1 MNTRKFLKTAFLL
14 LLLPLPLLAVPA
26 KPPSKALNVRTSG
39 MFSDLEFS
47 RETGDVGGW
56 EMFFFRADKDYVLVI
71 QGEGELRK
79 PALCE
84 VFTDGN
90 AVRFAKKTS
99 EASVEFRGSFTAT
112 HLTGKF
118 SDGTAL
124 KMPRK
129 SCRLLTT
136 FSNLSFSKET
146 GDAMGMEIISFL
158 ADQQYVLVLRGAGD
172 LLPPVVVPAKE
183 EGKKLR
189 FSFKGSDGSLT
200 SFSGT
205 GSKTFLSGV
214 LSTPGEPNQTLKLP
228 AKKSFWQ

>member
-1 MNTRKFLKTAFLL
+1 VNTRKFLKTALFS
-14 LLLPLPLLAVPA
+14 LLLPLALPAVSA
-26 KPPSKALNVRTSG
+26 KPPSKAPYVRTCG

-56 EMFFFRADKDYVLVI
+56 ELFFFRADKEYVLVI

-79 PALCE
+79 PSLCE
-84 VFTDGN
+84 VVTEGN
-90 AVRFAKKTS
+90 AVRFARRTR
-99 EASVEFRGSFTAT
+99 EASVEFRGTFSAT

-124 KMPRK
+124 KLPRK

-136 FSNLSFSKET
+136 FSDLSFSKET
-146 GDAMGMEIISFL
+146 GDAMGGEIISFL

-172 LLPPVVVPAKE
+172 LMPPVVVQAKE

-189 FSFKGSDGSLT
+189 FSFQGSDGSLT

-205 GSKTFLSGV
+205 VSKTFLSGV
-214 LSTPGEPNQTLKLP
+214 LSTPGEPNQTVKMP